1 MKNDLK
7 KVPQWK
13 IRMSVPRLV
22 LGFTAALT
30 ALTLWACGATDFGTK
45 PPQPPERKPKPLTT
59 DPAEPPAKV
68 EDPKQSEPQ
77 DPKRVISLKIT
88 GLQPEAWWNNCLKI
102 EMGGKTFDIACTKD
116 KEVKDKIVRIP
127 IPEDI
132 TCPVLDLRVE
142 TFKNVGETCNERA
155 KQGLA
160 CEGPFES
167 SPSVVR
173 KYSVAADRVHFVLS
187 EGVSSGS
194 GRVIRAFFEDQDA
207 ETIGNVKNDP
217 ARAEALG
224 IDFNDAIFELST
236 PELPFEISGAAGTK
250 CKSTQ

>member
-1 MKNDLK
+1 MSRKIPSESSLCKSPAFNQRHGGTIVLLRK
-7 KVPQWK
+7 KEK
-13 IRMSVPRLV
+13 
-22 LGFTAALT
+22 
-30 ALTLWACGATDFGTK
+30 K
-45 PPQPPERKPKPLTT
+45 KKE
-59 DPAEPPAKV
+59 
-68 EDPKQSEPQ
+68 
-77 DPKRVISLKIT
+77 
-88 GLQPEAWWNNCLKI
+88 
-102 EMGGKTFDIACTKD
+102 D

-127 IPEDI
+127 VPEDI
-132 TCPVLDLRVE
+132 TCPVLDLRIE

-155 KQGLA
+155 KQGLT

-194 GRVIRAFFEDQDA
+194 GRVIRACFEDQDA
-207 ETIGNVKNDP
+207 ETIRSVKNDP

-224 IDFNDAIFELST
+224 IDFNDAIFELSS
-236 PELPFEISGAAGTK
+236 PALPFEISGAAGTR